1 MATGEGKFL
10 TAVASFQS
18 GKRLYKHWFPVA
30 KRTTMRTALR
40 HLLTLL
46 VALSVAKIS
55 LAQDMPGRGDMAING
70 GQAVRGT
77 VTAAAA
83 DHLTMKTDAG
93 ETWDVA
99 ISANT
104 RVMKDRQP
112 VKAVDIKA
120 GDGVGA
126 MGEVDAAKKTVHA
139 LFVAIVDAE
148 QVKKLRE
155 GLGKEYIAGKVTAID
170 EVKLTIQRSD
180 NVTQVIEVDETTS
193 FRKGGRRVFQAG
205 NAAGAG
211 PAPEGGKQPVIV
223 QSPGGG
229 GGESITLADIKVGD
243 MVAGQGSVK
252 HGVFVPTTLN
262 VMPPGAAGA
271 MGPMGGR
278 MRRGNGEG
286 APTPATPSAAPK
298 Q

>member
-1 MATGEGKFL
+1 
-10 TAVASFQS
+10 
-18 GKRLYKHWFPVA
+18 
-30 KRTTMRTALR
+30 MRTALQ
-40 HLLTLL
+40 HLLAVLI
-46 VALSVAKIS
+46 ALTVAKTA
-55 LAQDMPGRGDMAING
+55 LAQEIPGRGDMAFNG
-70 GQAVRGT
+70 GQMVRGT

-99 ISANT
+99 LSANT
-104 RVMKDRQP
+104 RIMKERQP
-112 VKAVDIKA
+112 VKAADIKA

-193 FRKGGRRVFQAG
+193 FRKGGRRVFRAGSGADAGGGQA
-205 NAAGAG
+205 
-211 PAPEGGKQPVIV
+211 GGKQAVV
-223 QSPGGG
+223 QGGGDGGG

-243 MVAGQGSVK
+243 MVAGPGSVK
-252 HGVFVPTTLN
+252 HGVFVPTTLTL
-262 VMPPGAAGA
+262 MPPGAAGA

-278 MRRGNGEG
+278 MRRGSGEG
-286 APTPATPSAAPK
+286 VPPATPSAAPK